1 MTDPTFKEQVSHWR
15 QRHRFS
21 LKLAADILGVSV
33 GTYKNWEYG
42 QNEPA
47 KICLNCVLEKMKNYK
62 DPE

>member
-1 MTDPTFKEQVSHWR
+1 MSNTFQEELVRWR

-21 LKLAADILGVSV
+21 LKLAAEILGVTV

-42 QNEPA
+42 YTHPA
-47 KICLNCVLEKMKNYK
+47 KICLTCLLKKMANYK